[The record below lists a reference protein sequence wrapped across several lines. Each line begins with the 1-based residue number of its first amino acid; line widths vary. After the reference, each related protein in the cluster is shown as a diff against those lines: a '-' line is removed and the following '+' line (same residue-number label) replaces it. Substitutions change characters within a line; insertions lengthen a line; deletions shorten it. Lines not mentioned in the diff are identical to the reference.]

1 MIGCVYGN
9 HLLLVLEFCA
19 WGSLKAAL
27 TAVRTFKGDAA
38 AADAPQYTFE
48 TNDFTTCGY

>member
-38 AADAPQYTFE
+38 AADAPPG
-48 TNDFTTCGY
+48 NDSNEHTSS